1 MQKIGGGG
9 QPLSYTNPNAYEP
22 SFREGG
28 DLLGSSTA
36 RPGIPI
42 KGGFVPSVMGNFV
55 QNVPLLVP
63 LVTTAAYRMMSNK
76 TRKMRGGVKDWETL
90 RYEAKRDLSAIGKAS
105 AVNINRLAAIRKRG
119 ESNAAFIEDF
129 TARKGEISVEQAP
142 VNNVLTTIPKQK
154 KEKKA
159 KKTVTIKSQP
169 GTATSKWQQNKQKA
183 KNYLSRLGK
192 PSGPNIAA
200 YASMLRKGENTSE
213 FLNEFQ
219 TRVPKAKAEPK
230 PKAPVVL
237 RPASARAAIKVPV
250 SALTPAAA
258 IAASLAKIKSKIAK
272 PKEPSLLPLP
282 QNPNATTQKKK
293 RVLGPKGLTLK
304 ENRQRAKD
312 FLLQHGKPSG
322 TNIMKFTSIR
332 RKGNAQAENEFLTT
346 FKSRYLE
353 KPVVQEANNEVVEV
367 VEEEKPLPLAEEPA
381 QEPAQAQA
389 QEPAKKSRVTS
400 SASID
405 QWKLNKQRAKE
416 LLDRIGS
423 ATAAEVSKLASMMRK
438 GSDTSEFL
446 TSIQSRVNQT
456 RKRLTML
463 KQKKELSAVQEVN
476 NENNVEEY
484 TLLNNSEKPLLNNSS
499 RNVQPIESEQPSTYR
514 PPPFIAT
521 NTRKN
526 GKVPVEN
533 FRKHL
538 QLLKQKLQRE
548 KV

>member
-28 DLLGSSTA
+28 DLLGSSGV

-42 KGGFVPSVMGNFV
+42 KGGYVPSVMGNFV

-76 TRKMRGGVKDWETL
+76 TKKMRGGVKDWETL
-90 RYEAKRDLSAIGKAS
+90 RYEAKRDLSTIGKAS
-105 AVNINRLAAIRKRG
+105 AVNINRLAGIRKRG

-129 TARKGEISVEQAP
+129 TARKGETYVEQAP
-142 VNNVLTTIPKQK
+142 VNNVLTTLP
-154 KEKKA
+154 KA
-159 KKTVTIKSQP
+159 KKVIKIATAKVKALP
-169 GTATSKWQQNKQKA
+169 GTATSKWQQNKQRA

-200 YASMLRKGENTSE
+200 YASMLRKGQNTSE

-219 TRVPKAKAEPK
+219 TRVPKVKAKAEPK

-237 RPASARAAIKVPV
+237 RTPSVRAPLVAPARA
-250 SALTPAAA
+250 
-258 IAASLAKIKSKIAK
+258 IAESLAKIKSKIAK
-272 PKEPSLLPLP
+272 QKGQETELSLLPLP
-282 QNPNATTQKKK
+282 QNPTNVKTQKKK

-304 ENRQRAKD
+304 ENRQRAKE

-322 TNIMKFTSIR
+322 QNIMKFTSIR
-332 RKGNAQAENEFLTT
+332 RKANAQAEDEFLTR

-353 KPVVQEANNEVVEV
+353 TPAVQEANNEVVEV
-367 VEEEKPLPLAEEPA
+367 VEEVKEA
-381 QEPAQAQA
+381 PAQA
-389 QEPAKKSRVTS
+389 PAKKPKVTS
-400 SASID
+400 SASIN

-438 GSDTSEFL
+438 GTDTSEFL
-446 TSIQSRVNQT
+446 TTIQSRVNQT

-463 KQKKELSAVQEVN
+463 KQKKELSAIQEAN

-484 TLLNNSEKPLLNNSS
+484 RLLNNNSAKPLLNNSS
-499 RNVQPIESEQPSTYR
+499 RNVEPIESEQLSTYR
-514 PPPFIAT
+514 PPPFVAT
-521 NTRKN
+521 NTRK
-526 GKVPVEN
+526 KVPVEN

>member
-22 SFREGG
+22 SFREGN
-28 DLLGSSTA
+28 DLLGSSGV

-42 KGGFVPSVMGNFV
+42 KGGYVPSVMGNFV

-76 TRKMRGGVKDWETL
+76 TKKMRGGVKDWETL
-90 RYEAKRDLSAIGKAS
+90 RYEAKRDLSTIGKAS

-129 TARKGEISVEQAP
+129 TARKGETYVEQEP
-142 VNNVLTTIPKQK
+142 VNDVLTTLP
-154 KEKKA
+154 KA
-159 KKTVTIKSQP
+159 KKVIKIATAKVKALP
-169 GTATSKWQQNKQKA
+169 GTATSKWQQNKQRA

-200 YASMLRKGENTSE
+200 YASMLRKGQNTSE

-219 TRVPKAKAEPK
+219 TRVPKVKAKAEPK

-237 RPASARAAIKVPV
+237 RPPSVRAPVKAPASA
-250 SALTPAAA
+250 PARA
-258 IAASLAKIKSKIAK
+258 IAESLAKIKAKIAK
-272 PKEPSLLPLP
+272 QKGQEPEPSLLPLP

-304 ENRQRAKD
+304 ENRQRAKE

-322 TNIMKFTSIR
+322 QNIMKFTSIR
-332 RKGNAQAENEFLTT
+332 RKANAQAEDEFLTR

-353 KPVVQEANNEVVEV
+353 TPAVQEANNEVVEV
-367 VEEEKPLPLAEEPA
+367 VEEVPAPVSAAVIKKP
-381 QEPAQAQA
+381 
-389 QEPAKKSRVTS
+389 RVTS
-400 SASID
+400 SASIN

-438 GSDTSEFL
+438 GTDTSEFL
-446 TSIQSRVNQT
+446 TTIQSRVNQT

-463 KQKKELSAVQEVN
+463 KQKKELSAIQEAN

-484 TLLNNSEKPLLNNSS
+484 RLLNNNSAKPLLNNSS
-499 RNVQPIESEQPSTYR
+499 RNVEPIESEQLSSYR
-514 PPPFIAT
+514 PPPFVAT
-521 NTRKN
+521 TTRKN

>member
-28 DLLGSSTA
+28 DLLGSSTV

-55 QNVPLLVP
+55 QNAPLLVP
-63 LVTTAAYRMMSNK
+63 LVSTAAYRMMSNK
-76 TRKMRGGVKDWETL
+76 TKKMHGGVKDWETL
-90 RYEAKRDLSAIGKAS
+90 RYEAKRDLSTIGKAS

-119 ESNAAFIEDF
+119 ESNAAFLEDF
-129 TARKGEISVEQAP
+129 TARKGETYVEQAP
-142 VNNVLTTIPKQK
+142 VNNVLTTLPKVK
-154 KEKKA
+154 KVIKIATAKVKA
-159 KKTVTIKSQP
+159 LP
-169 GTATSKWQQNKQKA
+169 GTATSKWQQNKQRA

-219 TRVPKAKAEPK
+219 TRVPKVKAKAQPK
-230 PKAPVVL
+230 PKAPVFL
-237 RPASARAAIKVPV
+237 RPASVRAPIKVAV
-250 SALTPAAA
+250 SATPAAA
-258 IAASLAKIKSKIAK
+258 ISASLAKIKSKIAK
-272 PKEPSLLPLP
+272 QKEPSLLPLP
-282 QNPNATTQKKK
+282 QNPNGTTQKKK

-304 ENRQRAKD
+304 ENRQRAKE

-332 RKGNAQAENEFLTT
+332 RKANAQAENEFLTK

-353 KPVVQEANNEVVEV
+353 TPAVQEANNEVVEV
-367 VEEEKPLPLAEEPA
+367 VEEEAPVQEES
-381 QEPAQAQA
+381 AQA
-389 QEPAKKSRVTS
+389 PAKKSRVTS
-400 SASID
+400 SASIN

-446 TSIQSRVNQT
+446 TTIQSRVNQT

-484 TLLNNSEKPLLNNSS
+484 RLLNNNSAKPLLNSSS
-499 RNVQPIESEQPSTYR
+499 RNVEPIESEQPSTYR
-514 PPPFIAT
+514 PPPFVAT

>member
-28 DLLGSSTA
+28 DLLGSSTV

-55 QNVPLLVP
+55 QNAPLLVP
-63 LVTTAAYRMMSNK
+63 LVSTAAYRMMSNK
-76 TRKMRGGVKDWETL
+76 TKKMHGGVKDWETL
-90 RYEAKRDLSAIGKAS
+90 RYEAKRDLSTIGKAS
-105 AVNINRLAAIRKRG
+105 AVNINRLAGIRKRG

-129 TARKGEISVEQAP
+129 TARKGETYVEQAP
-142 VNNVLTTIPKQK
+142 VNNVLTTIPKVK
-154 KEKKA
+154 KVIKIATAKVKA
-159 KKTVTIKSQP
+159 LP
-169 GTATSKWQQNKQKA
+169 GTATSKWQQNKQRA

-219 TRVPKAKAEPK
+219 TRVPKVKAKAEPK

-237 RPASARAAIKVPV
+237 RPASVRAPIKVAV
-250 SALTPAAA
+250 SATPAAA
-258 IAASLAKIKSKIAK
+258 ISASLAKIKSKIAK
-272 PKEPSLLPLP
+272 QKEPSLLPLP
-282 QNPNATTQKKK
+282 QNPNGTTQKKK

-304 ENRQRAKD
+304 ENRQRAKE

-332 RKGNAQAENEFLTT
+332 RKGNAQAENEFLTK

-353 KPVVQEANNEVVEV
+353 TPALQEANNEVVEV
-367 VEEEKPLPLAEEPA
+367 VEEEKPLAEEPA
-381 QEPAQAQA
+381 
-389 QEPAKKSRVTS
+389 KKPRVTS

-446 TSIQSRVNQT
+446 TTIQSRVNQT

-463 KQKKELSAVQEVN
+463 KQKKDLSAVQEVN

-484 TLLNNSEKPLLNNSS
+484 RLLNNNSAKPLLNNSS
-499 RNVQPIESEQPSTYR
+499 RNVEPIESEQLSTYR
-514 PPPFIAT
+514 PPPFVAT

>member
-1 MQKIGGGG
+1 M
-9 QPLSYTNPNAYEP
+9 SYTNPNAYEP

-28 DLLGSSTA
+28 DLLGSSTV

-76 TRKMRGGVKDWETL
+76 TKKMRGGVKDWETL

-105 AVNINRLAAIRKRG
+105 AVNINRLASIRKRG

-230 PKAPVVL
+230 PKAPVVP

-272 PKEPSLLPLP
+272 QKEPSLLPLP

-353 KPVVQEANNEVVEV
+353 KPVVQNESNNEVIEV
-367 VEEEKPLPLAEEPA
+367 VEEEVPA
-381 QEPAQAQA
+381 
-389 QEPAKKSRVTS
+389 PAKKSRVTS

-438 GSDTSEFL
+438 GSDTSEFI

-484 TLLNNSEKPLLNNSS
+484 TLPNNNLS
-499 RNVQPIESEQPSTYR
+499 RNVQPIELENQSTNR
-514 PPPFIAT
+514 PPPFVAT

>member
-1 MQKIGGGG
+1 
-9 QPLSYTNPNAYEP
+9 
-22 SFREGG
+22 
-28 DLLGSSTA
+28 
-36 RPGIPI
+36 
-42 KGGFVPSVMGNFV
+42 
-55 QNVPLLVP
+55 
-63 LVTTAAYRMMSNK
+63 
-76 TRKMRGGVKDWETL
+76 
-90 RYEAKRDLSAIGKAS
+90 
-105 AVNINRLAAIRKRG
+105 
-119 ESNAAFIEDF
+119 
-129 TARKGEISVEQAP
+129 
-142 VNNVLTTIPKQK
+142 
-154 KEKKA
+154 
-159 KKTVTIKSQP
+159 
-169 GTATSKWQQNKQKA
+169 
-183 KNYLSRLGK
+183 
-192 PSGPNIAA
+192 
-200 YASMLRKGENTSE
+200 
-213 FLNEFQ
+213 
-219 TRVPKAKAEPK
+219 
-230 PKAPVVL
+230 
-237 RPASARAAIKVPV
+237 
-250 SALTPAAA
+250 
-258 IAASLAKIKSKIAK
+258 
-272 PKEPSLLPLP
+272 
-282 QNPNATTQKKK
+282 
-293 RVLGPKGLTLK
+293 LK

-346 FKSRYLE
+346 FKSRFLE
-353 KPVVQEANNEVVEV
+353 NAVNEANNEVVEV
-367 VEEEKPLPLAEEPA
+367 VEEVPL
-381 QEPAQAQA
+381 QEA
-389 QEPAKKSRVTS
+389 PAKKPRVTS

-405 QWKLNKQRAKE
+405 QWKLNKKRAKE

-484 TLLNNSEKPLLNNSS
+484 TLPNNNLS
-499 RNVQPIESEQPSTYR
+499 RNVAPRGLENQSTNR
-514 PPPFIAT
+514 PPPFVAT

>member
-1 MQKIGGGG
+1 M
-9 QPLSYTNPNAYEP
+9 SYTNPNAYEP

-28 DLLGSSTA
+28 DLLGSSTV

-55 QNVPLLVP
+55 QNAPLLVP
-63 LVTTAAYRMMSNK
+63 LVSTAAYRMMSNK
-76 TRKMRGGVKDWETL
+76 TKKMHGGVKDWETL
-90 RYEAKRDLSAIGKAS
+90 RYEAKRDLSTIGKAS

-119 ESNAAFIEDF
+119 ESNAAFLEDF
-129 TARKGEISVEQAP
+129 TARKGETYVEQAP
-142 VNNVLTTIPKQK
+142 VNNVLTTLPKVK
-154 KEKKA
+154 KVIKIATAKVKA
-159 KKTVTIKSQP
+159 LP
-169 GTATSKWQQNKQKA
+169 GTATSKWQQNKQRA

-219 TRVPKAKAEPK
+219 TRVPKVKAKAEPK

-237 RPASARAAIKVPV
+237 RPASVRAPIKVAV
-250 SALTPAAA
+250 SATPAAA
-258 IAASLAKIKSKIAK
+258 ISASLAKIKSKIAK
-272 PKEPSLLPLP
+272 QKEPSLLPLP
-282 QNPNATTQKKK
+282 QNPNGTTQKKK

-304 ENRQRAKD
+304 ENRQRAKE

-332 RKGNAQAENEFLTT
+332 RKANAQAENEFLTK

-353 KPVVQEANNEVVEV
+353 TPAVQEANNEVVEV
-367 VEEEKPLPLAEEPA
+367 VEEEKPLPLAEA
-381 QEPAQAQA
+381 
-389 QEPAKKSRVTS
+389 PAKKSRVTS
-400 SASID
+400 SASIN

-484 TLLNNSEKPLLNNSS
+484 RLLNNNSAKPLLNSSS
-499 RNVQPIESEQPSTYR
+499 RNVEPIESEQPSTYR
-514 PPPFIAT
+514 PPPFVAT

>member
-1 MQKIGGGG
+1 MQKVGGGG

-28 DLLGSSTA
+28 DLLGSSTV

-76 TRKMRGGVKDWETL
+76 TKKMRGGVKDWETL

-105 AVNINRLAAIRKRG
+105 AVNINRLASIRKRG
-119 ESNAAFIEDF
+119 ESNATFIEDF
-129 TARKGEISVEQAP
+129 TARKGEIPVEQAP
-142 VNNVLTTIPKQK
+142 VNNVLTTLPKLK
-154 KEKKA
+154 KVKKA
-159 KKTVTIKSQP
+159 KKTVTIKSPP

-183 KNYLSRLGK
+183 KDYLSRLGK

-219 TRVPKAKAEPK
+219 TRIPKVKAKAEPK
-230 PKAPVVL
+230 PKAPVVP
-237 RPASARAAIKVPV
+237 RPPSARAVVTASVAAHVPASA
-250 SALTPAAA
+250 PARA
-258 IAASLAKIKSKIAK
+258 IAESLAKIKSRIAK
-272 PKEPSLLPLP
+272 QKGQEPEPSLLPLP
-282 QNPNATTQKKK
+282 QNPTNAKTQKKK
-293 RVLGPKGLTLK
+293 RVLGPKGITLK

-346 FKSRYLE
+346 FKSRFLE
-353 KPVVQEANNEVVEV
+353 NPVNEANDEVVEV
-367 VEEEKPLPLAEEPA
+367 VEEVKEAPL
-381 QEPAQAQA
+381 QEAPV
-389 QEPAKKSRVTS
+389 PAKKSRVTS

-405 QWKLNKQRAKE
+405 QWKLNKKRAKE

-456 RKRLTML
+456 RKRLTMM

-484 TLLNNSEKPLLNNSS
+484 TLPNNNLS
-499 RNVQPIESEQPSTYR
+499 RNVAPRGLENQSTNR
-514 PPPFIAT
+514 PPPFVAT

>member
-9 QPLSYTNPNAYEP
+9 QALSYTNPNAYEP

-28 DLLGSSTA
+28 DLLGSSTV

-55 QNVPLLVP
+55 QNAPLLVP
-63 LVTTAAYRMMSNK
+63 LVSTAAYRMMSNK
-76 TRKMRGGVKDWETL
+76 TKKMHGGVKDWETL
-90 RYEAKRDLSAIGKAS
+90 RYEAKRDLSTIGKAS

-119 ESNAAFIEDF
+119 ESNAAFLEDF
-129 TARKGEISVEQAP
+129 TARKGETYVEQAP
-142 VNNVLTTIPKQK
+142 VNNVLTTLPKVK
-154 KEKKA
+154 KVIKIATAKVKA
-159 KKTVTIKSQP
+159 LP
-169 GTATSKWQQNKQKA
+169 GTATSKWQQNKQRA

-219 TRVPKAKAEPK
+219 TRVPKVKAKAEPK

-237 RPASARAAIKVPV
+237 RPASVRAPIKVAV
-250 SALTPAAA
+250 SATPAAA
-258 IAASLAKIKSKIAK
+258 ISASLAKIKSKIAK
-272 PKEPSLLPLP
+272 QKEPSLLPLP

-304 ENRQRAKD
+304 ENRQRAKE

-332 RKGNAQAENEFLTT
+332 RKANAQAENEFLTR

-353 KPVVQEANNEVVEV
+353 TPAVQEANNEVVEV
-367 VEEEKPLPLAEEPA
+367 VEEEAPVQEES
-381 QEPAQAQA
+381 AQA
-389 QEPAKKSRVTS
+389 PAKKSRVTS
-400 SASID
+400 SASIN

-446 TSIQSRVNQT
+446 TTIQSRVNQT

-484 TLLNNSEKPLLNNSS
+484 RLLNNNSAKPLLNSSS
-499 RNVQPIESEQPSTYR
+499 RNVEPIESEQPSTYR
-514 PPPFIAT
+514 PPPFVAT

>member
-1 MQKIGGGG
+1 MQTIGGGG
-9 QPLSYTNPNAYEP
+9 QPLSYTTPNAYEP
-22 SFREGG
+22 SARGG
-28 DLLGSSTA
+28 NDLLESSGTVA
-36 RPGIPI
+36 RPGLPT

-55 QNVPLLVP
+55 QNAPVLIP
-63 LVTTAAYRMMSNK
+63 LVTSAAYRLLSNK

-90 RYEAKRDLSAIGKAS
+90 RYEAKRDLSTIGKAS
-105 AVNINRLAAIRKRG
+105 AVNINRLAGIRKRG

-129 TARKGEISVEQAP
+129 TARKGDIYAPQAP

-154 KEKKA
+154 KA
-159 KKTVTIKSQP
+159 KKTVRIKAP
-169 GTATSKWQQNKQKA
+169 ATSKWQQNKQKA

-192 PSGPNIAA
+192 PSGPNIAS

-219 TRVPKAKAEPK
+219 SRMPKVKAKAEPK
-230 PKAPVVL
+230 PKAVVVP
-237 RPASARAAIKVPV
+237 RPRSVRAAAIKVPAPV
-250 SALTPAAA
+250 PVATPAAA
-258 IAASLAKIKSKIAK
+258 IAASLATIKSKIAK
-272 PKEPSLLPLP
+272 QKQKLIEPALLPLP

-304 ENRQRAKD
+304 ENRQRAKE

-322 TNIMKFTSIR
+322 KNIIKFTSIR
-332 RKGNAQAENEFLTT
+332 RKANAQAENEFLTT

-353 KPVVQEANNEVVEV
+353 TPVVQEANNEVEEV
-367 VEEEKPLPLAEEPA
+367 VEEEKSQPQPQP
-381 QEPAQAQA
+381 QA
-389 QEPAKKSRVTS
+389 PAKKSRVTS

-405 QWKLNKQRAKE
+405 QWKLNKERAKE
-416 LLDRIGS
+416 LLNRIGS

-438 GSDTSEFL
+438 GTDTSDFL
-446 TSIQSRVNQT
+446 TSIQNRVSQT

-463 KQKKELSAVQEVN
+463 KQKKDLSAVQEVN
-476 NENNVEEY
+476 NENNVHEY
-484 TLLNNSEKPLLNNSS
+484 TLVNNNSAKPLLNNSS
-499 RNVQPIESEQPSTYR
+499 RNVAPRGYEEPSTYK
-514 PPPFIAT
+514 PPAFVPT

-526 GKVPVEN
+526 GKVDVEN
-533 FRKHL
+533 FKKHL

>member
-1 MQKIGGGG
+1 M
-9 QPLSYTNPNAYEP
+9 SYTNPNAYEP

-28 DLLGSSTA
+28 DLLGSSTNVA
-36 RPGIPI
+36 RPGIPT

-55 QNVPLLVP
+55 QNAPILVP
-63 LVTTAAYRMMSNK
+63 LVTTAAYRLLSNK
-76 TRKMRGGVKDWETL
+76 TKKMRGGVKDWETL
-90 RYEAKRDLSAIGKAS
+90 RYEAKRDLTSIGKAS

-129 TARKGEISVEQAP
+129 TARKSETFAPQEP
-142 VNNVLTTIPKQK
+142 VNNVLTTLPKVK
-154 KEKKA
+154 KVIKVATAKVKVKA
-159 KKTVTIKSQP
+159 LP
-169 GTATSKWQQNKQKA
+169 GTATSKWQQNKQRA

-200 YASMLRKGENTSE
+200 YASMLRKGANTSE

-219 TRVPKAKAEPK
+219 TRVPKVKAKAEPK

-237 RPASARAAIKVPV
+237 RPPSARAPV
-250 SALTPAAA
+250 KATAAA
-258 IAASLAKIKSKIAK
+258 ISASLAKIKSKIAK
-272 PKEPSLLPLP
+272 EKGQETGLSLLPLP
-282 QNPNATTQKKK
+282 QNPNVKTQKKK

-304 ENRQRAKD
+304 ENRQRAKE

-322 TNIMKFTSIR
+322 KNIIKFTSIR
-332 RKGNAQAENEFLTT
+332 RKANAQAEDEFLTT

-353 KPVVQEANNEVVEV
+353 KPAVQEENNEVVEV
-367 VEEEKPLPLAEEPA
+367 VEEEVPA
-381 QEPAQAQA
+381 
-389 QEPAKKSRVTS
+389 PAKKSRVTS
-400 SASID
+400 SASIN

-416 LLDRIGS
+416 LLGRIGS

-438 GSDTSEFL
+438 GTDTSEFL
-446 TSIQSRVNQT
+446 TTIQSRVNQT

-463 KQKKELSAVQEVN
+463 KQKKDLSAVQEVN

-484 TLLNNSEKPLLNNSS
+484 RLLNNNSAKPLLNNSS
-499 RNVQPIESEQPSTYR
+499 RNVEPIESEQPSTYR
-514 PPPFIAT
+514 PPPFVGT

>member
-1 MQKIGGGG
+1 MQKVGGGG

-28 DLLGSSTA
+28 DLLGSSTV

-76 TRKMRGGVKDWETL
+76 TKKMRGGVKDWETL

-105 AVNINRLAAIRKRG
+105 AVNINRLASIRKRG

-129 TARKGEISVEQAP
+129 TARKGEIPVEQAP
-142 VNNVLTTIPKQK
+142 VNNVLTTLPKLK
-154 KEKKA
+154 KVKKA
-159 KKTVTIKSQP
+159 KKTVTIKSPP

-219 TRVPKAKAEPK
+219 TRIPKVKAKAEPK
-230 PKAPVVL
+230 PKAPVVS
-237 RPASARAAIKVPV
+237 RPPSARVATAAPVLASA
-250 SALTPAAA
+250 SAPDRA
-258 IAASLAKIKSKIAK
+258 IAESLAKIKSRIAK
-272 PKEPSLLPLP
+272 QKEQEPEPSLLPLP
-282 QNPNATTQKKK
+282 QNPTNAKTQKKK
-293 RVLGPKGLTLK
+293 RVLGPKGITLK

-346 FKSRYLE
+346 FKSRFLE
-353 KPVVQEANNEVVEV
+353 NAVNEANNEVVEV
-367 VEEEKPLPLAEEPA
+367 VEEVPL
-381 QEPAQAQA
+381 QEA
-389 QEPAKKSRVTS
+389 PAKKPRVTS

-405 QWKLNKQRAKE
+405 QWKLNKKRAKE

-484 TLLNNSEKPLLNNSS
+484 TLPNNNLS
-499 RNVQPIESEQPSTYR
+499 RNVAPRGLENQSTNR
-514 PPPFIAT
+514 PPPFVAT

>member
-28 DLLGSSTA
+28 DLLGSSTV

-55 QNVPLLVP
+55 QNAPLLVP
-63 LVTTAAYRMMSNK
+63 LVSTAAYRMMSNK
-76 TRKMRGGVKDWETL
+76 TKKMHGGVKDWETL
-90 RYEAKRDLSAIGKAS
+90 RYEAKRDLSTIGKAS

-119 ESNAAFIEDF
+119 ESNAAFLEDF
-129 TARKGEISVEQAP
+129 TARKGETYVEQVP
-142 VNNVLTTIPKQK
+142 VNNVLTTLPKVK
-154 KEKKA
+154 KVIKIATAKVKA
-159 KKTVTIKSQP
+159 LP
-169 GTATSKWQQNKQKA
+169 GTATSKWQQNKQRA

-219 TRVPKAKAEPK
+219 TRVPKAKAQTK

-237 RPASARAAIKVPV
+237 RPASARAPIKVAV
-250 SALTPAAA
+250 SATPAAA
-258 IAASLAKIKSKIAK
+258 ISASLAKIKSKIAK
-272 PKEPSLLPLP
+272 QKEPSLLPLP
-282 QNPNATTQKKK
+282 QNPNGTTQKKK

-304 ENRQRAKD
+304 ENRQRAKE

-332 RKGNAQAENEFLTT
+332 RKANAQAENEFLTR

-353 KPVVQEANNEVVEV
+353 TPAIQEANNEVVEV
-367 VEEEKPLPLAEEPA
+367 VEEKPLAE
-381 QEPAQAQA
+381 
-389 QEPAKKSRVTS
+389 EPAKKSRVTS
-400 SASID
+400 SASIN

-446 TSIQSRVNQT
+446 TTIQSRVNQT

-484 TLLNNSEKPLLNNSS
+484 RLLNNNSTKPLLNNSS
-499 RNVQPIESEQPSTYR
+499 RNVEPIESEQPSTYR
-514 PPPFIAT
+514 PPPFVAT

>member
-1 MQKIGGGG
+1 MQKVGGGG

-22 SFREGG
+22 SFREGS
-28 DLLGSSTA
+28 DLLGSSTV

-76 TRKMRGGVKDWETL
+76 TKKMRGGVKDWETL

-105 AVNINRLAAIRKRG
+105 AVNINRLASIRKRG

-129 TARKGEISVEQAP
+129 TARKGEIPVEQAP
-142 VNNVLTTIPKQK
+142 VNNVLTSLPKEIK
-154 KEKKA
+154 VKKA
-159 KKTVTIKSQP
+159 KKTVTIKSPP
-169 GTATSKWQQNKQKA
+169 GAATSKWQQNKQRA

-200 YASMLRKGENTSE
+200 YASMLRKGQNTSE

-219 TRVPKAKAEPK
+219 TRVPKVKAKAEPK
-230 PKAPVVL
+230 PKAPVVV
-237 RPASARAAIKVPV
+237 RPPSARAPLA
-250 SALTPAAA
+250 APARA
-258 IAASLAKIKSKIAK
+258 IAESLAKIKSRIAK
-272 PKEPSLLPLP
+272 QKEQEPEPSLLPLP
-282 QNPNATTQKKK
+282 QNPTNGTTQKKK

-304 ENRQRAKD
+304 ENRQRAKE

-322 TNIMKFTSIR
+322 KNIIKFTSIR
-332 RKGNAQAENEFLTT
+332 RKANAQAENEFLTT
-346 FKSRYLE
+346 FKSRFLE
-353 KPVVQEANNEVVEV
+353 KPVVQNEENEVVEV
-367 VEEEKPLPLAEEPA
+367 VEKPLPLPLPLQEAPA
-381 QEPAQAQA
+381 PAQAA
-389 QEPAKKSRVTS
+389 AKKSRVTS

-438 GSDTSEFL
+438 GSDTSEFI

-463 KQKKELSAVQEVN
+463 KQKKDLSAVQEVN

-484 TLLNNSEKPLLNNSS
+484 SLPNNSAKPLLNNSS
-499 RNVQPIESEQPSTYR
+499 RNVEPSGLEESSTYR
-514 PPPFIAT
+514 PPPFVAT

>member
-22 SFREGG
+22 SFREGS
-28 DLLGSSTA
+28 DLLGSSTV
-36 RPGIPI
+36 RPAIPT

-55 QNVPLLVP
+55 QNAPLLFP
-63 LVTTAAYRMMSNK
+63 LATTAAYRMMSNK

-105 AVNINRLAAIRKRG
+105 AVNINRLAGIRKRG

-129 TARKGEISVEQAP
+129 TARKGETYVEQAP
-142 VNNVLTTIPKQK
+142 VNNVLTTLPKVK
-154 KEKKA
+154 KVIKIATAKVKA
-159 KKTVTIKSQP
+159 LP
-169 GTATSKWQQNKQKA
+169 GTATSKWQQNKQRA

-219 TRVPKAKAEPK
+219 TRVPKVKAKAEPK
-230 PKAPVVL
+230 PKAPVVP
-237 RPASARAAIKVPV
+237 RPVSVRASIKVPV
-250 SALTPAAA
+250 SAPQA

-272 PKEPSLLPLP
+272 QKEPSLLPLP
-282 QNPNATTQKKK
+282 QNPNAKTQKKK

-304 ENRQRAKD
+304 ENRQRAKE

-322 TNIMKFTSIR
+322 KNIIKFTSIR

-367 VEEEKPLPLAEEPA
+367 VEEEKPLPLTE
-381 QEPAQAQA
+381 EPAQAQA
-389 QEPAKKSRVTS
+389 PAKKSRVSS

-438 GSDTSEFL
+438 GNDTSEFL

-456 RKRLTML
+456 RRRLTML
-463 KQKKELSAVQEVN
+463 KQKKELSAVQEIN

-484 TLLNNSEKPLLNNSS
+484 TLPNNNSAKPLLNNSS
-499 RNVQPIESEQPSTYR
+499 RNVEPIESEQPSTYR
-514 PPPFIAT
+514 PPPFVAT

>member
-1 MQKIGGGG
+1 M
-9 QPLSYTNPNAYEP
+9 SYTNPNAYEP

-28 DLLGSSTA
+28 DLLGSSTV

-55 QNVPLLVP
+55 QNAPLLVP

-76 TRKMRGGVKDWETL
+76 TKKMHGGVKDWETL
-90 RYEAKRDLSAIGKAS
+90 RYEAKRDLSTIGKAS
-105 AVNINRLAAIRKRG
+105 AVNINRLAGIRKRG

-129 TARKGEISVEQAP
+129 TARKGETYVEQAP
-142 VNNVLTTIPKQK
+142 VNNVLTTLPKVK
-154 KEKKA
+154 KVIKIATAKVKA
-159 KKTVTIKSQP
+159 LP
-169 GTATSKWQQNKQKA
+169 GTATSKWQQNKQRA

-219 TRVPKAKAEPK
+219 TRVPKVKAKAEPK

-237 RPASARAAIKVPV
+237 RPASVRAPIKVAV
-250 SALTPAAA
+250 SATPAAA
-258 IAASLAKIKSKIAK
+258 ISASLAKIKSKIAK
-272 PKEPSLLPLP
+272 QKEPSLLPLP
-282 QNPNATTQKKK
+282 QNPNGTTQKKK

-304 ENRQRAKD
+304 ENRQRAKE

-353 KPVVQEANNEVVEV
+353 KPVVQNESNNEVIEV
-367 VEEEKPLPLAEEPA
+367 VEEEVPA
-381 QEPAQAQA
+381 
-389 QEPAKKSRVTS
+389 PAKKSRVTS

-446 TSIQSRVNQT
+446 TTIQSRVNQT

-463 KQKKELSAVQEVN
+463 KQKKDLSAVQEVN

-484 TLLNNSEKPLLNNSS
+484 RLLNNNSVKPLLNNSS
-499 RNVQPIESEQPSTYR
+499 RNVEPIESEQLSTYR
-514 PPPFIAT
+514 PPPFVAT

>member
-22 SFREGG
+22 SARGG
-28 DLLGSSTA
+28 SDLLGSSTV
-36 RPGIPI
+36 RPALPI

-55 QNVPLLVP
+55 QNAPVLVP
-63 LVTTAAYRMMSNK
+63 LVTTAAYRLLSNK

-90 RYEAKRDLSAIGKAS
+90 RYEAKRDLTTIGKAS
-105 AVNINRLAAIRKRG
+105 AVNINRLAGIRKRG

-129 TARKGEISVEQAP
+129 TARKGNTYAPQAP
-142 VNNVLTTIPKQK
+142 VNNVLTTIVKP
-154 KEKKA
+154 KKA
-159 KKTVTIKSQP
+159 KKTVTIKAP
-169 GTATSKWQQNKQKA
+169 ATSKWQQNKQRA

-192 PSGPNIAA
+192 PSGPNIAS

-219 TRVPKAKAEPK
+219 SRVPKVKAKAEPSA
-230 PKAPVVL
+230 KAPVVP
-237 RPASARAAIKVPV
+237 RPSSVRAALIKVPV
-250 SALTPAAA
+250 SAATPAAA

-272 PKEPSLLPLP
+272 QKAQEPEPEPSLLPLP
-282 QNPNATTQKKK
+282 QNPLATTQKKK

-304 ENRQRAKD
+304 ENRQRAKE

-322 TNIMKFTSIR
+322 KNIIKFTSIR
-332 RKGNAQAENEFLTT
+332 RKANAQAEDEFLTA

-353 KPVVQEANNEVVEV
+353 APVVQEANNEVEEV
-367 VEEEKPLPLAEEPA
+367 VEEEVPA
-381 QEPAQAQA
+381 
-389 QEPAKKSRVTS
+389 PAKKSRVTS

-438 GSDTSEFL
+438 GSDTSEFI

-463 KQKKELSAVQEVN
+463 KQKKDLSAVQEVN

-484 TLLNNSEKPLLNNSS
+484 SLPNNSAKPLLNNSS
-499 RNVQPIESEQPSTYR
+499 RNVQPSGLEESSTYR
-514 PPPFIAT
+514 PPPFVAT

>member
-1 MQKIGGGG
+1 
-9 QPLSYTNPNAYEP
+9 
-22 SFREGG
+22 
-28 DLLGSSTA
+28 
-36 RPGIPI
+36 
-42 KGGFVPSVMGNFV
+42 
-55 QNVPLLVP
+55 
-63 LVTTAAYRMMSNK
+63 
-76 TRKMRGGVKDWETL
+76 MRGGVKDWETL
-90 RYEAKRDLSAIGKAS
+90 RYEAKRDLSTIGKAS
-105 AVNINRLAAIRKRG
+105 AVNINRLAGIRKRG

-129 TARKGEISVEQAP
+129 TARKGETYVEQAP
-142 VNNVLTTIPKQK
+142 VNNVLTTLPKVK
-154 KEKKA
+154 KVIKIATATAKVKA
-159 KKTVTIKSQP
+159 LP
-169 GTATSKWQQNKQKA
+169 GTATSKWQQNKQRA

-200 YASMLRKGENTSE
+200 YASMMRKGENTSE

-219 TRVPKAKAEPK
+219 TRVPKAKADPK

-237 RPASARAAIKVPV
+237 RPASVRAAPIKAPI
-250 SALTPAAA
+250 AAPARA
-258 IAASLAKIKSKIAK
+258 IAASLATIKSKIAK
-272 PKEPSLLPLP
+272 QKRQEPEPSLLPLP
-282 QNPNATTQKKK
+282 QNPNGTTQKKK

-304 ENRQRAKD
+304 ENRQRAKE

-322 TNIMKFTSIR
+322 KNIMKFTSIR
-332 RKGNAQAENEFLTT
+332 RKANAQAEDEFLTT

-353 KPVVQEANNEVVEV
+353 TPAVQEANNEVVEV
-367 VEEEKPLPLAEEPA
+367 VEEEAPV
-381 QEPAQAQA
+381 QETS
-389 QEPAKKSRVTS
+389 AKKSRVTS
-400 SASID
+400 SASIN

-463 KQKKELSAVQEVN
+463 KQKKDLSAVQEVN

-484 TLLNNSEKPLLNNSS
+484 SLPNNNSSKPLLNNSS
-499 RNVQPIESEQPSTYR
+499 RNVEPIESEQPSTYR
-514 PPPFIAT
+514 PPPFVAT

>member
-1 MQKIGGGG
+1 M
-9 QPLSYTNPNAYEP
+9 SYTNPNAYEP

-28 DLLGSSTA
+28 DLLGSSA
-36 RPGIPI
+36 VRPGIPI

-55 QNVPLLVP
+55 QNAPLLVP

-76 TRKMRGGVKDWETL
+76 TKKMRGGVKDWETL
-90 RYEAKRDLSAIGKAS
+90 RYEAKRDLSTIGKAS
-105 AVNINRLAAIRKRG
+105 AVNINRLAGIRKRG

-129 TARKGEISVEQAP
+129 TARKGETYVEQAP
-142 VNNVLTTIPKQK
+142 VNNILTTLP
-154 KEKKA
+154 KA
-159 KKTVTIKSQP
+159 KKVIKIATATVKVKALP
-169 GTATSKWQQNKQKA
+169 GTATSKWQQNKQRA

-219 TRVPKAKAEPK
+219 TRLLKVKAKAEPK
-230 PKAPVVL
+230 PKAPVAL
-237 RPASARAAIKVPV
+237 RPASARASIKAPI
-250 SALTPAAA
+250 AAPSRA
-258 IAASLAKIKSKIAK
+258 IAASLAMIKSKIAK
-272 PKEPSLLPLP
+272 QKEPEPSLLPLP

-304 ENRQRAKD
+304 ENRQRAKE

-322 TNIMKFTSIR
+322 KNIIKFTSIR
-332 RKGNAQAENEFLTT
+332 RKANAQAEDEFLTT

-353 KPVVQEANNEVVEV
+353 TPAVQEANNEVVEV
-367 VEEEKPLPLAEEPA
+367 VEEEV
-381 QEPAQAQA
+381 PAQAQA
-389 QEPAKKSRVTS
+389 QAPAKKSRVTS
-400 SASID
+400 SASIN

-446 TSIQSRVNQT
+446 TTIQSRVNQT

-463 KQKKELSAVQEVN
+463 KQKKDLSAVQEVN

-484 TLLNNSEKPLLNNSS
+484 TLPNNNSAKPLLNNSS
-499 RNVQPIESEQPSTYR
+499 RNVEPIESEQPSTYR
-514 PPPFIAT
+514 PPPFVAT

>member
-1 MQKIGGGG
+1 MQKVGGGG

-22 SFREGG
+22 SFREGS
-28 DLLGSSTA
+28 DLLGSSTV
-36 RPGIPI
+36 RPAIPI

-55 QNVPLLVP
+55 QNAPLLFP
-63 LVTTAAYRMMSNK
+63 LATTAAYRMMSNN

-105 AVNINRLAAIRKRG
+105 AVNINRLAGIRKRG

-129 TARKGEISVEQAP
+129 TARKGETYVEQAP
-142 VNNVLTTIPKQK
+142 VNNILTTLP
-154 KEKKA
+154 KA
-159 KKTVTIKSQP
+159 KKVIKIATAKVKALP
-169 GTATSKWQQNKQKA
+169 GTATSKWQQNKQRA

-200 YASMLRKGENTSE
+200 YASMLRKGQNTSE

-219 TRVPKAKAEPK
+219 TRVPKVKAKAEPK
-230 PKAPVVL
+230 PKAPVVP
-237 RPASARAAIKVPV
+237 RPVSVRASIKVPV
-250 SALTPAAA
+250 SAPQA

-272 PKEPSLLPLP
+272 QKGQEPEPSLLPLP
-282 QNPNATTQKKK
+282 KNPNAKTQKKK

-304 ENRQRAKD
+304 ENRQRAKE

-322 TNIMKFTSIR
+322 KNIIKFTSIR

-353 KPVVQEANNEVVEV
+353 KPVVQEANNEVVE
-367 VEEEKPLPLAEEPA
+367 EEVPVQE
-381 QEPAQAQA
+381 EPAQAQA
-389 QEPAKKSRVTS
+389 PAKKSRVSS

-438 GSDTSEFL
+438 GNDTSEFL

-456 RKRLTML
+456 RRRLTML
-463 KQKKELSAVQEVN
+463 KQKKELSAVQEIN

-484 TLLNNSEKPLLNNSS
+484 TLPNNNSAKPLLNNSS
-499 RNVQPIESEQPSTYR
+499 RNVEPIESEQPSTYR
-514 PPPFIAT
+514 PPPFVAT

>member
-1 MQKIGGGG
+1 M
-9 QPLSYTNPNAYEP
+9 SYTNPNAYEP

-28 DLLGSSTA
+28 DLLGSSTV

-55 QNVPLLVP
+55 QNAPLLVP
-63 LVTTAAYRMMSNK
+63 LVSTAAYRMMSNK
-76 TRKMRGGVKDWETL
+76 TKKMHGGVKDWETL
-90 RYEAKRDLSAIGKAS
+90 RYEAKRDLSTIGKAS

-119 ESNAAFIEDF
+119 ESNAAFLEDF
-129 TARKGEISVEQAP
+129 TARKGETYVEQAP
-142 VNNVLTTIPKQK
+142 VNNVLTTLPKVK
-154 KEKKA
+154 KVIKIATAKVKA
-159 KKTVTIKSQP
+159 LP
-169 GTATSKWQQNKQKA
+169 GTATSKWQQNKQRA

-219 TRVPKAKAEPK
+219 TRVPKVKAKAEPK

-237 RPASARAAIKVPV
+237 RPASVRAPIKVAV
-250 SALTPAAA
+250 SATPAAA
-258 IAASLAKIKSKIAK
+258 ISASLAKIKSKIAK
-272 PKEPSLLPLP
+272 QKEPSLLPLP

-304 ENRQRAKD
+304 ENRQRAKE

-332 RKGNAQAENEFLTT
+332 RKANAQAENEFLTR

-353 KPVVQEANNEVVEV
+353 TPAVQEANNEVVEV
-367 VEEEKPLPLAEEPA
+367 VEEEAPVQEES
-381 QEPAQAQA
+381 AQA
-389 QEPAKKSRVTS
+389 PAKKSRVTS
-400 SASID
+400 SASIN

-446 TSIQSRVNQT
+446 TTIQSRVNQT

-484 TLLNNSEKPLLNNSS
+484 RLLNNNSAKPLLNNSS
-499 RNVQPIESEQPSTYR
+499 RNVEPIESEQLSTYR
-514 PPPFIAT
+514 PPPFVAT

>member
-22 SFREGG
+22 SFRQGG
-28 DLLGSSTA
+28 DLLGSSTV

-55 QNVPLLVP
+55 QNAPILVP

-76 TRKMRGGVKDWETL
+76 TKKMRGGVKDWETL
-90 RYEAKRDLSAIGKAS
+90 RYEAKRDLSTIGKAS
-105 AVNINRLAAIRKRG
+105 AVNINRLAGIRKRG

-129 TARKGEISVEQAP
+129 TARKGETYVEQAP
-142 VNNVLTTIPKQK
+142 VNNVLTTLPKVK
-154 KEKKA
+154 KVIKIATATAKVKA
-159 KKTVTIKSQP
+159 LP
-169 GTATSKWQQNKQKA
+169 GTATSKWQQNKQRA

-200 YASMLRKGENTSE
+200 YASMMRKGENTSE

-219 TRVPKAKAEPK
+219 TRVPKAKADPK

-237 RPASARAAIKVPV
+237 RPASVRAAPIKAPI
-250 SALTPAAA
+250 AAPARA
-258 IAASLAKIKSKIAK
+258 IAASLATIKSKIAK
-272 PKEPSLLPLP
+272 QKRQEPEPSLLPLP
-282 QNPNATTQKKK
+282 QNPNGTTQKKK

-304 ENRQRAKD
+304 ENRQRAKE

-322 TNIMKFTSIR
+322 KNIMKFTSIR
-332 RKGNAQAENEFLTT
+332 RKANAQAEDEFLTT

-353 KPVVQEANNEVVEV
+353 TPAVQEANNEVVEV
-367 VEEEKPLPLAEEPA
+367 VEEEAPVPL
-381 QEPAQAQA
+381 A

-400 SASID
+400 SASIN

-463 KQKKELSAVQEVN
+463 KQKKDLSAVQEVN

-484 TLLNNSEKPLLNNSS
+484 SLPNNNSSKPLLNNSS
-499 RNVQPIESEQPSTYR
+499 RNVEPIESEQPSTYR
-514 PPPFIAT
+514 PPPFVAT